1 MGWIINIMVT
11 LYGLVRSWNKLSIW
25 SMACHQESRPQIL
38 KPPSYHDVISTLHYG
53 FQWTSELRTALA
65 TKSPDFERE
74 DKWNFIKGCLDW
86 GPLVCQIVG
95 FVGMLENQVV
105 SKPKPATATGM
116 SWIAPRLGISVGL
129 YMLPWAERPFDLHQG
144 EGALRRVRLD
154 QKLCWSCAEADPH
167 SVNLEPGRGQA
178 VSHATG
184 KMDRFETTRNSDSML
199 RERCFSAISVKLAC
213 KCQRAPKCYVSDRG
227 PRQENKSLPF
237 QNRGQFFTWLTPPN
251 RLR

>member
-1 MGWIINIMVT
+1 MGQPMLQVLSTLKHIWVIGWIINIMVT

-38 KPPSYHDVISTLHYG
+38 KHPSYHDVISTLHCG

-105 SKPKPATATGM
+105 SKPKRNTGLL
-116 SWIAPRLGISVGL
+116 R
-129 YMLPWAERPFDLHQG
+129 
-144 EGALRRVRLD
+144 RRVRVGTD
-154 QKLCWSCAEADPH
+154 CSG
-167 SVNLEPGRGQA
+167 LETHVR
-178 VSHATG
+178 H
-184 KMDRFETTRNSDSML
+184 
-199 RERCFSAISVKLAC
+199 
-213 KCQRAPKCYVSDRG
+213 
-227 PRQENKSLPF
+227 
-237 QNRGQFFTWLTPPN
+237 W
-251 RLR
+251 